1 MFCMKICNPASSNQ
15 GGYCQHT
22 LDRIGL
28 EYNCPSKYTI
38 GSFAPGEFE
47 VCDSA
52 DMGVPGIYTDAVGAI
67 QSYSQP
73 PESLGDITN
82 IPYSVTTASAS
93 SNCKQTPSAQ
103 LFTDAAAATPTGTG
117 SGSATP
123 NGSSG
128 ASGASGVPKT
138 SAPVS
143 TGSPTGSGA
152 PTSATGKNGAAR
164 ASAGAGISV
173 VLAAASFI
181 ILL

>member
-28 EYNCPSKYTI
+28 AYNCPSKYTL

-52 DMGVPGIYTDAVGAI
+52 DMGVPGIYTDASGAA

-73 PESLGDITN
+73 AESLGPITS
-82 IPYSVTTASAS
+82 IPYTVTAASAS
-93 SNCKQTPSAQ
+93 SNCRQTPSAQ
-103 LFTDAAAATPTGTG
+103 LFTDAAAATPTGSG

-123 NGSSG
+123 SG

-152 PTSATGKNGAAR
+152 PTSATGKNAAAR
-164 ASAGAGISV
+164 AGAGISV
-173 VLAAASFI
+173 VLAAAAFVAF
-181 ILL
+181 L